1 MSEITQIK
9 TESDYEA
16 ALARINELI
25 HSAPGSPE
33 DAELDRISDLVIHY
47 EDEHYPMEE
56 SEPDSMLEFM
66 IDQLMV
72 SREQLIPLA
81 GGSDCLDAMLE
92 GRAAITPE
100 VAQLLHE
107 RSDIPNAFFL
117 KKTPAE
123 PASAAASD

>member
-1 MSEITQIK
+1 MSEITQIQ

-16 ALARINELI
+16 ALARIDELI
-25 HSAPGSPE
+25 HSAPGSAE
-33 DAELDRISDLVIHY
+33 DAELNRISDLVIQY

-56 SEPDSMLEFM
+56 PEPNSMLEFM

-72 SREQLIPLA
+72 SQEDLIPLA
-81 GGSDCLDAMLE
+81 GGSDGLAAMLE

-107 RSDIPNAFFL
+107 RSDIPIDFFL
-117 KKTPAE
+117 KTPAE

>member
-1 MSEITQIK
+1 MSEITQIQ

-16 ALARINELI
+16 ALARIDELI
-25 HSAPGSPE
+25 HSAPGSAE
-33 DAELDRISDLVIHY
+33 DAELNRISDLVIQY

-56 SEPDSMLEFM
+56 PEPNSMLEFM

-72 SREQLIPLA
+72 SQEELIPLA
-81 GGSDCLDAMLE
+81 GGSDSLAAMLE

-107 RSDIPNAFFL
+107 RSDIPIDFFL
-117 KKTPAE
+117 KTPAE
-123 PASAAASD
+123 PASTAASD

>member
-16 ALARINELI
+16 ALSRINELI

-33 DAELDRISDLVIHY
+33 DAELDRISDLVIQY

-56 SEPDSMLEFM
+56 PEPNSMLEFM

-81 GGSDCLDAMLE
+81 GGSDRLDAMLE

-107 RSDIPNAFFL
+107 RSDIPIAFFL
-117 KKTPAE
+117 KTPAE
-123 PASAAASD
+123 PASTATSD

>member
-1 MSEITQIK
+1 MREIAQVKNESEY
-9 TESDYEA
+9 DA
-16 ALARINELI
+16 ALARISELLG
-25 HSAPGSPE
+25 AEPYSPE
-33 DAELDRISDLVIHY
+33 DAELDRISDLVIQY

-56 SEPDSMLEFM
+56 SKPDSMLEFM

-72 SREQLIPLA
+72 SREELIPLA
-81 GGSDCLDAMLE
+81 GGSDRLDAMLE

-107 RSDIPNAFFL
+107 RSDIPVAFFL
-117 KKTPAE
+117 KTPAE